1 MMVKISRRV
10 LFEGVCFSSSPAG
23 DKDIMLNGLSNKKKK
38 SIGQGMVELA
48 LVLPL
53 FLLLLYGIFE
63 VGRLIFM
70 YSAVLNASR
79 DAARYAAAA
88 DAVRAND
95 ASYLEYYKDCNG
107 IRDRARNVSAFVD
120 LSSGDAVS
128 ISYLDQILNVATGEI
143 SEERIDGC
151 DTLITDGRTL
161 SLGDRVEV
169 TVTALF
175 GPLVPLLNLGEI
187 PISSTTTRSI
197 VAGVNI
203 WED

>member
-1 MMVKISRRV
+1 
-10 LFEGVCFSSSPAG
+10 
-23 DKDIMLNGLSNKKKK
+23 MLNGLSNKRKR
-38 SIGQGMVELA
+38 SFGQGMVELA

-88 DAVRAND
+88 DAVMAND
-95 ASYLEYYKDCNG
+95 ASYLEYYKDCDG
-107 IRDRARNVSAFVD
+107 IRLRARNVSAFVD
-120 LSSGDAVS
+120 LSSSSAIV
-128 ISYLDQILNVATGEI
+128 ISYDSGP
-143 SEERIDGC
+143 
-151 DTLITDGRTL
+151 DTTPIENSCEALASSGKTL
-161 SLGDRVEV
+161 TLGDRVNV

-175 GPLVPLLNLGEI
+175 SPIVPMLNIGEL

>member
-1 MMVKISRRV
+1 MIRVYNEKQRR
-10 LFEGVCFSSSPAG
+10 
-23 DKDIMLNGLSNKKKK
+23 NK
-38 SIGQGMVELA
+38 GQGMVELA
-48 LVLPL
+48 LTLPI

-63 VGRLIFM
+63 VGRAIFM

-88 DAVRAND
+88 DGVRAND
-95 ASYLEYYKDCNG
+95 ASYMEYYKDCDG
-107 IRDRARNVSAFVD
+107 IRSRARTVSAFVD
-120 LSSGDAVS
+120 LSASDAIS
-128 ISYLDQILNVATGEI
+128 ISYLDLIEDVSTGEF

-175 GPLVPLLNLGEI
+175 SPIVPLLNLGEI
-187 PISSTTTRSI
+187 PIASTTTRTI